1 MEMTMKF
8 SMLVLL
14 TVFMG
19 LEGCAMFSAWKSI
32 PPPGG
37 CDQCHTVAINT
48 NWQISY
54 KVVTIADERGRQ
66 AFQTPEY
73 NMVTTGNQVSP
84 SERKKVEE
92 LQCFECHK
100 APTPAHRERKG
111 RFHH

>member
-8 SMLVLL
+8 AMLVLL

-19 LEGCAMFSAWKSI
+19 LGGCVMFHHKSI

-37 CDQCHTVAINT
+37 CDQCHTVAIST
-48 NWQISY
+48 NWQITY
-54 KVVTIADERGRQ
+54 QPVTIADERGRLS
-66 AFQTPEY
+66 FQTPEY
-73 NMVTTGNQVSP
+73 NMASKGNQERP
-84 SERKKVEE
+84 SESKKVEE
-92 LQCFECHK
+92 AQCFECHK